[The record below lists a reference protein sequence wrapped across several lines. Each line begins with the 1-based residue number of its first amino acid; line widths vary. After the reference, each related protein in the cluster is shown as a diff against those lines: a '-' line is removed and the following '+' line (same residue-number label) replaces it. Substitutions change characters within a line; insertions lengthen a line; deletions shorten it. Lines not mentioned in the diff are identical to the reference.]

1 MARNPSN
8 KVSPKKR
15 EIAERTWQVWMR
27 RKNELGLTQT
37 GVAERLGISQSALS
51 QYLHGYVATNTDFV
65 TKIASIMGVD
75 PKELD
80 PTILVS
86 SAPRISLVPRK
97 LLSRGGLMGVSEN
110 TESGK
115 EITVMVDE
123 SLPPEHLSIVVMDTD
138 HYAPR
143 YFIGEQLVL
152 QRISPADI
160 QFNDEIMVASDEGLN
175 ELFRAGELVGDVR
188 ELMDLLSPKRQQST
202 LQLFRFQGD
211 VYRVVSR
218 V

>member
-8 KVSPKKR
+8 RVSPQKR
-15 EIAERTWQVWMR
+15 EIAERIRQVWVR
-27 RKNELGLTQT
+27 RKSELGLTQT

-80 PTILVS
+80 PAILVS

-97 LLSRGGLMGVSEN
+97 LLLRGGIMGASEAYAGQ
-110 TESGK
+110 EV
-115 EITVMVDE
+115 TVMVDE
-123 SLPPEHLSIVVMDTD
+123 SLPQDHLSIVVVDTD

-152 QRISPADI
+152 QHIKPSGI
-160 QFNDEIMVASDEGLN
+160 QFNDELMIASSDGLN
-175 ELFRAGELVGDVR
+175 ELYRAGELIGDVR
-188 ELMDLLSPKRQQST
+188 ELMDALSPKRQLSNIQI
-202 LQLFRFQGD
+202 FRFDGD